1 MSASCGVRT
10 HAQLPAVDLKST
22 PLTSRANWR
31 RGLPAGGQVKG
42 ATLVRKNEVES
53 SHRVSPNLLCRP
65 CAVNDRR
72 VAAIGNEGASSGSP
86 RAIQKAWA
94 RKVCRAVATAAERRG
109 GKEHELFN
117 GAVSAFRR
125 THKAR
130 GSKEIRTPNLLIW
143 SQTRCR
149 CVTPPSLQPAS
160 SLPPA
165 CLQPGSGLPPACL
178 QPASSGNAIS
188 GTAFASLDAA
198 HVQPQR
204 HPTVSGRLA
213 CLRPYRVECAGSL
226 PTSEVKRRRARL
238 VLGWGPPGKTTLRS
252 AASFSL

>member
-109 GKEHELFN
+109 GKGHELFN
-117 GAVSAFRR
+117 GVVSAFR
-125 THKAR
+125 HPQSAR
-130 GSKEIRTPNLLIW
+130 PEGEGREIRTPNLLIW

-149 CVTPPSLQPAS
+149 CAIPPVLNKS
-160 SLPPA
+160 SSKVVSCRAP
-165 CLQPGSGLPPACL
+165 
-178 QPASSGNAIS
+178 
-188 GTAFASLDAA
+188 
-198 HVQPQR
+198 R
-204 HPTVSGRLA
+204 SGRLGLLA
-213 CLRPYRVECAGSL
+213 
-226 PTSEVKRRRARL
+226 RAQSS
-238 VLGWGPPGKTTLRS
+238 TTKL
-252 AASFSL
+252 